1 MHRHIGKFIATLL
14 IGGLVAIV
22 FMLNG
27 HDIIVHPWFGSE
39 RVVSA
44 AIVILASFIVGAG
57 LASAIAVIIGI
68 RAAIRER
75 GLKKQLI
82 QQKKHWD
89 MIVRAREFLASR
101 ESGQAIV
108 LLQKIIDKE
117 PENIVARIELAQAFA
132 DSGDSESALSVLDAA
147 RQEHK
152 SNVELLFFSAA
163 LNEKLGN
170 RTAAFDNLSLILK
183 ISPAHEETL
192 SQLVRLARQLG
203 RLEQAKNLQIE
214 LTRHR
219 RTPSDNDEAV
229 RIDIELELAEKQAA
243 DDKSTLREEV
253 EKIVRRN
260 KRYAPAILKLAS
272 IEEDLGL
279 LDSATDNYGKSFRE
293 SGNHLALERLA
304 SLWLRQ
310 ERPDKA
316 VTALRSALTG
326 WEKSAGREN
335 IMGRLTLA
343 SVLLA
348 LENVAEA
355 AATVNEISAG
365 SMTDREQTI
374 CYIIKARIAER
385 RGDSRSALG
394 ELAKLA
400 ESSPLVSNSEFA
412 NCILPH
418 LNSQPVPTFHEDG
431 PSPELSTP

>member
-22 FMLNG
+22 FILNG
-27 HDIIVHPWFGSE
+27 HDIIVHPWFGAE
-39 RVVSA
+39 RVMSA
-44 AIVILASFIVGAG
+44 AIVILTSFIAGAG
-57 LASAIAVIIGI
+57 LASSIAVVIGI

-75 GLKKQLI
+75 SLKKQLI

-101 ESGQAIV
+101 ESGQAII

-117 PENIVARIELAQAFA
+117 PENIVARIELAQAFT

-152 SNVELLFFSAA
+152 SNIELLFFSAA

-170 RTAAFDNLSLILK
+170 QTAAFDNLSLILK
-183 ISPAHEETL
+183 ISPTHEETL

-203 RLEQAKNLQIE
+203 RLEQAKSLQIE
-214 LTRHR
+214 LTRNR
-219 RTPSDNDEAV
+219 RTPSEIDETA

-243 DDKSTLREEV
+243 DDKSALRDEL

-260 KRYAPAILKLAS
+260 KKYAPAILKLACL
-272 IEEDLGL
+272 EEELGQ
-279 LDSATDNYGKSFRE
+279 LDNASESYGKSFRE

-304 SLWLRQ
+304 SLWLKQ
-310 ERPDKA
+310 ERPEKA
-316 VTALRSALTG
+316 VAAIRSALNS
-326 WEKSAGREN
+326 WEKSSAREN

-355 AATVNEISAG
+355 ASTIKDISTS
-365 SMTDREQTI
+365 SMTDKEQTI
-374 CYIIKARIAER
+374 CHIIKARIAER
-385 RGDSRSALG
+385 RGDSRGALG
-394 ELAKLA
+394 ELAILA

-412 NCILPH
+412 KCILPH
-418 LNSQPVPTFHEDG
+418 LSNKPVATFHEEG